1 MKIQKLNLA
10 KMAFYAFLGL
20 SLTLTACSGEDGRDG
35 VDGEMG
41 PQGPAGQDGNA
52 NVIASDWLLF
62 YWNIESSPTHSEM
75 LIDVPEISEVVENG
89 GMVLMY
95 FKMDLGN
102 GNSFTYTL
110 PYDTGN
116 DIYFNYF
123 IVNAPTV
130 DNVGIA
136 ILLDDPNANGVYLD
150 VLNNPDYTLRYV
162 LVPAAMAQAYDF
174 ENGGIPET
182 FGEAAALFGLD
193 N

>member
-35 VDGEMG
+35 IDGTDGEM
-41 PQGPAGQDGNA
+41 GPAGQDGNA

-62 YWNIESSPTHSEM
+62 DWNIQSSPTESEM
-75 LIDVPEISEVVENG
+75 LIDVPEIPEIIESG
-89 GMVLMY
+89 GMVLVY
-95 FKMDLGN
+95 FKMDYGN
-102 GNSFTYTL
+102 GNSMTYTL
-110 PYDTGN
+110 PFDNGSVIFRYTTLN
-116 DIYFNYF
+116 IPTEDI
-123 IVNAPTV
+123 I
-130 DNVGIA
+130 GIG
-136 ILLDDPNANGVYLD
+136 ITLEDPNATGTYLD
-150 VLNNPDYTLRYV
+150 VLNNPTYTLRYV
-162 LVPAAMAQAYDF
+162 LVPATMAQAYDF